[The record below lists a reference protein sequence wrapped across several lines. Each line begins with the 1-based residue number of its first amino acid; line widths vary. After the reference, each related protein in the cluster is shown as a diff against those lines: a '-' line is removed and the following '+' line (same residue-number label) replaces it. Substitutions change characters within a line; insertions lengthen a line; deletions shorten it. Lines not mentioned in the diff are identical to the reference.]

1 MIKNKQVSIW
11 RGPDTPPTLY
21 HIWLK
26 DETQLL
32 RYDEDQGK
40 WTVFL
45 DSKQIVE
52 IIDDFFEKLG
62 ETLAMKINGYPIKD
76 SPVLAAKDLLV
87 GFDGNY
93 IKSSDTLKDAVKTL
107 DSLLTTQVL

>member
-26 DETQLL
+26 DENQLL
-32 RYDEDQGK
+32 RYDEDQGQ
-40 WTVFL
+40 WIVFL
-45 DSKQIVE
+45 DSKEIAN

-62 ETLAMKINGYPIKD
+62 ETLTMTINGHPVKE
-76 SPVLAAKDLLV
+76 SPVLTAEDFLI

-93 IKSSDTLKDAVKTL
+93 LKSENTVKGAL
-107 DSLLTTQVL
+107 QIMD